1 MIRVCD
7 LGLESSVSSKSFYA
21 SAVLSWG
28 SWALCGG
35 FRQQRFVG
43 VMSSPSVS
51 PLQSPHMDL
60 LLARPIGHLDHRS
73 TVHSSHGPPGAHV
86 ESAWLHMRDSNTKLT
101 EDAWIHK
108 PSSWSTNRNP
118 TINKVQIPVLPSF
131 KKKSSASPVMAS
143 SASRSRWSV
152 AGKVL
157 ILTKRH
163 FTDLVGGQADSTGN
177 NSLSGSSSSSFPGR
191 SSCN

>member
-21 SAVLSWG
+21 SAVPSRG

-51 PLQSPHMDL
+51 PLQSPHMDP

-86 ESAWLHMRDSNTKLT
+86 ESAWLHTRDSNTKPSHQIDRGCVDPQT
-101 EDAWIHK
+101 IVMVNEPEPNHK
-108 PSSWSTNRNP
+108 QSPN
-118 TINKVQIPVLPSF
+118 
-131 KKKSSASPVMAS
+131 SSASPVMAS
-143 SASRSRWSV
+143 SASSSGWSV

-157 ILTKRH
+157 ILTSKRH
-163 FTDLVGGQADSTGN
+163 F
-177 NSLSGSSSSSFPGR
+177 R
-191 SSCN
+191 